1 VLLPS
6 ESTLSCDPVPSATGF
21 LQEVAGAACALVHRG
36 VVQKITKQQH
46 SHQLCSQIYGG
57 PQYAHITGT
66 VSGEP
71 VNLMVTRTDGCGTAA
86 WQTLE
91 PLLGDP
97 ERQSVPKA
105 HAAPVTAA
113 TTTTAPPRSYQ
124 AKRGDTLTS
133 IAKQFGVPIS
143 AILTINHLADP
154 DHLVEGQSLLIPPV
168 PPKRLEITPLAAQA
182 GATFTFTL
190 TGAWPS
196 ENVTFEIDGPNTKS
210 TGPPHAAS
218 ADGTVTATYATSG
231 GDTPGVYTVV
241 ANGDEGTTTRASF
254 QVNPGSAAPI
264 VTSP

>member
-6 ESTLSCDPVPSATGF
+6 QSTLSCNAVPSATGF
-21 LQEVAGAACALVHRG
+21 LQDVAGPACALVHRG
-36 VVQKITKQQH
+36 VVQQIVKQQRR
-46 SHQLCSQIYGG
+46 HQLCSQIYGG

-66 VSGEP
+66 INGEP
-71 VNLMVTRTDGCGTAA
+71 VNLMVTRADGCGTAA

-97 ERQSVPKA
+97 ERQGTPTA

-113 TTTTAPPRSYQ
+113 TTTTAPPRTYQ

-133 IAKQFGVPIS
+133 IARQFGVPIS
-143 AILTINHLADP
+143 AILAINHLADP

-168 PPKRLEITPLAAQA
+168 PPVQLEITPLAGQA
-182 GATFTFTL
+182 GATFTFKL

-196 ENVTFEIDGPNTKS
+196 ENVTFEIDGPATKS

-218 ADGTVTATYATSG
+218 ADGAVTATYATSG
-231 GDTPGVYTVV
+231 GDTPGLYTVV
-241 ANGDEGTTTRASF
+241 AKGDQGTTTRASF
-254 QVNPGSAAPI
+254 QVNPGSAAAT
-264 VTSP
+264 VASP